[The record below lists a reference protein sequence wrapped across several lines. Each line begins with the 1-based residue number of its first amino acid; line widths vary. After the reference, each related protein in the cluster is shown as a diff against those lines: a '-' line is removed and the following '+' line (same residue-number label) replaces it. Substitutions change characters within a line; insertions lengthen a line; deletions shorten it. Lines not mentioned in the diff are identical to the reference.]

1 MEKSTQTREYAEFV
15 KKLKKARVDAGFTQ
29 MQVAEK
35 LDRPQSYISN
45 IESGQQRVDV
55 VELQRFARVYKKD
68 VVFFIP

>member
-29 MQVAEK
+29 IQVAEK

-45 IESGQQRVDV
+45 IESGQQRVDI

-68 VVFFIP
+68 VGFFIP